1 MNRRR
6 TAGNCAAIRCL
17 TASRVLP
24 VGNGCGPNC
33 AAIRC
38 LMASRVRKGG
48 GGAGC
53 GVGTGGLGDGG
64 GTGAGGAASSFG
76 GSGFVF
82 SRPRTASTMSTNL
95 GTIGPCCCL
104 NHTL

>member
-24 VGNGCGPNC
+24 VGNGCPGGPNC

-53 GVGTGGLGDGG
+53 GVGTGGGGLGDGG
-64 GTGAGGAASSFG
+64 GTGDGGAATSSG

-95 GTIGPCCCL
+95 GQFYRIE
-104 NHTL
+104 